1 MNRLISILCF
11 SFIALVSMAQ
21 DPWSITV
28 EQPLQGD
35 YYGITSANGQIGLVS
50 SRSPLKVDKV
60 VVGGLYDLYASGRVN
75 NYFPNINPLDLELKV
90 NGTRCDRGNIS
101 GYTQDFSFRNGA
113 FSGHFSFR
121 DLVRVSYTTVALR
134 QMPFGYMTDVTVV
147 ATSDCDLLVLNQHRA
162 PEALRN
168 VEDYF
173 SYIDNKANPYT
184 TVYPHYVLMTT
195 TADSPTER
203 HRLAACTAF
212 LFPDNASGGVETE
225 IRHRTDRGVGRHTME
240 FSHHLQAGDTLHF
253 ALVGNIMGSNT
264 VPDVRNE
271 VERLTVYQM
280 LEGYDRLWT
289 RHNSAWQALW
299 QSDILIEG
307 DAQAQQD
314 VHSMLYHLYAFF
326 RTGNAWSCS
335 PMGLSGLGYNGHCFW
350 DTETWMFPALL
361 LMHPDI
367 AREALDYRFARLGRA
382 RQKAYFYGYQ
392 GALFPWE
399 SADSGQEEVAPN
411 NMYPN
416 TEHHISGDIAIAAWQ
431 YYCITQDKDWL
442 RATGYP
448 LISETADFWV
458 SRVDIDSTGRA
469 NIINTI
475 GADEWSSNAQ
485 GGKQI
490 DNNAYTLGV
499 AITNLQLATK
509 AAKALGIKPDAEWDN
524 IARRIS
530 FQYLPNGVIKEYD
543 TYDGQVT
550 KQADVSLLAYPLHI
564 VTDTALI
571 RRNLE
576 YYIEK
581 VPERLTPAMS
591 KSIYTVLYCRLRQPE
606 RALYYFRDSYLPN
619 LNPPFRVMAEFNGG
633 TNPYFITGAGGTLQT
648 MLFGFGGL
656 EITDKG
662 LQRKYAPLLPESWQ
676 SVTLRIAGREDIV
689 IR

>member
-1 MNRLISILCF
+1 
-11 SFIALVSMAQ
+11 
-21 DPWSITV
+21 
-28 EQPLQGD
+28 
-35 YYGITSANGQIGLVS
+35 
-50 SRSPLKVDKV
+50 
-60 VVGGLYDLYASGRVN
+60 
-75 NYFPNINPLDLELKV
+75 
-90 NGTRCDRGNIS
+90 
-101 GYTQDFSFRNGA
+101 
-113 FSGHFSFR
+113 
-121 DLVRVSYTTVALR
+121 
-134 QMPFGYMTDVTVV
+134 
-147 ATSDCDLLVLNQHRA
+147 
-162 PEALRN
+162 
-168 VEDYF
+168 
-173 SYIDNKANPYT
+173 
-184 TVYPHYVLMTT
+184 
-195 TADSPTER
+195 
-203 HRLAACTAF
+203 
-212 LFPDNASGGVETE
+212 
-225 IRHRTDRGVGRHTME
+225 
-240 FSHHLQAGDTLHF
+240 
-253 ALVGNIMGSNT
+253 
-264 VPDVRNE
+264 
-271 VERLTVYQM
+271 
-280 LEGYDRLWT
+280 
-289 RHNSAWQALW
+289 
-299 QSDILIEG
+299 
-307 DAQAQQD
+307 
-314 VHSMLYHLYAFF
+314 MLYHLYAFF

-361 LMHPDI
+361 LMHPEI

-442 RATGYP
+442 RTTGYP

-499 AITNLQLATK
+499 AVTNLQLATK
-509 AAKALGIKPDAEWDN
+509 ASKALGIKPRAQWDD

-576 YYIEK
+576 YYIDK

-591 KSIYTVLYCRLRQPE
+591 KSIYAVLYCRLRQPE

-662 LQRKYAPLLPESWQ
+662 LQRKYAPQLPESWQ
-676 SVTLRIAGREDIV
+676 SVTLRIAGREDLV